1 MLVCF
6 ISHKAYS
13 LFCGALLRFLLALTL
28 TRAYYLTVQKHIRRK
43 LLVMRLSAFVTYL
56 IGNTFFGVLLDY
68 LLQYRL
74 VISEQE
80 FTRAQLVKRR
90 YKRQYEISCRF
101 KSAVKI
107 YCRNKCLKCVRQY
120 RVAISAARMFFS
132 FPRKYT
138 CLNLFFLQRDKVHFH
153 TLRLLLSL

>member
-90 YKRQYEISCRF
+90 YKRQYETSCRF

-107 YCRNKCLKCVRQY
+107 YCRNKRLKCVRQY

-132 FPRKYT
+132 FPRKIY
-138 CLNLFFLQRDKVHFH
+138 LPKSIFLAKG
-153 TLRLLLSL
+153 

>member
-43 LLVMRLSAFVTYL
+43 LLVMCLSAFVTYL
-56 IGNTFFGVLLDY
+56 IGNTFLRVLLDY

-90 YKRQYEISCRF
+90 YKRQYEIPCRF

-107 YCRNKCLKCVRQY
+107 YRRNKRLKWRPPVSSGDLCRPYVLLL
-120 RVAISAARMFFS
+120 
-132 FPRKYT
+132 FPRKIY
-138 CLNLFFLQRDKVHFH
+138 LPKSIFLAKG
-153 TLRLLLSL
+153 

>member
-13 LFCGALLRFLLALTL
+13 LFCGALLRFLLALAL

-43 LLVMRLSAFVTYL
+43 LLVMCLSAFVTYL
-56 IGNTFFGVLLDY
+56 IGNTFLRVLLNY

-90 YKRQYEISCRF
+90 YKRQYEIPCRF

-107 YCRNKCLKCVRQY
+107 YCRNKRLKCVRQY
-120 RVAISAARMFFS
+120 RVAISAAVCS
-132 FPRKYT
+132 SPFPRKIY
-138 CLNLFFLQRDKVHFH
+138 LPKSIFLAKG
-153 TLRLLLSL
+153 